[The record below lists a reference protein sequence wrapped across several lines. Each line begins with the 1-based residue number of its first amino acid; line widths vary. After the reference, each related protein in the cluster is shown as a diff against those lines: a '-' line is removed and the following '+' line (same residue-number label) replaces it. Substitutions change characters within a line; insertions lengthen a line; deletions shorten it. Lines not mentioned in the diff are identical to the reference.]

1 MFDPDEPLPWDPCGL
16 SLSYAEWEY
25 LVSWYIQKSNPIDLD
40 NKENTLWHTNQKT
53 PT

>member
-40 NKENTLWHTNQKT
+40 NKENTLWHTN
-53 PT
+53 